1 MADNRVVE
9 GRMVTPEALAELIE
23 DDDVM
28 DAEPITDAD
37 RECPDCG
44 GNVLEVGYMP
54 QITEFVTGRKCQDC
68 GWKETDTDED

>member
-9 GRMVTPEALAELIE
+9 GRMVTPETLAELIE
-23 DDDVM
+23 GEDVM

-54 QITEFVTGRKCQDC
+54 SISEFVTGRKCQDC
-68 GWKETDTDED
+68 GWQETDRE